1 MRISTT
7 MQYRNNLRYLQ
18 NANSTV
24 DDASNRINSGRK
36 FETAGEDPSGMSAK
50 IKYEGAI
57 ASYNQYAK
65 SAGLAADCIAEEEL
79 ALQNIWNRL
88 NSVHTRLIQA
98 VDGSNDK
105 SSIDALAEEIDQVKN
120 QIFDLM
126 NTQNSDGEYIFS
138 GAQSAIPTY
147 SLSSTGQY
155 TCQADG
161 SVRSVQV
168 SPKVT
173 IQTSDS
179 GLNVFENC
187 DVARSFTSTV
197 TTGDDIAYSMVSNY
211 GDFNDLYKK
220 YFTDYGT
227 GTSSEGTS
235 VNALYVVIADGE
247 YSVYDGDPSGTP
259 NVLGTG
265 EVDAD
270 NDVVVFKGMEFG
282 LPDESYS
289 GTIKVTLDDPVKDNI
304 LNQLNVV
311 TEAMRSG
318 LSSQKLTEALSKAQV
333 SVQNAMD
340 QVDLY
345 RGRVGARQV
354 NIDAVLA
361 IDNSLAQIKTESKTN
376 ITEVDLFEATTN
388 LTLGNQALQVARA
401 TYSKVHG
408 ASLFDYI

>member
-98 VDGSNDK
+98 VDGSNDE
-105 SSIDALAEEIDQVKN
+105 SSIDALAEEIDQVKT

-147 SLSSTGQY
+147 SISSTGQY

-197 TTGDDIAYSMVSNY
+197 TSGDAIAYSMVSNY
-211 GDFNDLYKK
+211 GDFNDLYDK
-220 YFTDYGT
+220 YFSNYST
-227 GTSSEGTS
+227 GTSQNT
-235 VNALYVVIADGE
+235 LYVKIDGGK
-247 YSVYDGDPSGTP
+247 YYVYDGDPDTTTP
-259 NVLGTG
+259 NELGSG
-265 EVDAD
+265 EVDAA
-270 NDVVVFKGMEFG
+270 NDLVVFKGMEFG
-282 LPDESYS
+282 LPDEDYS
-289 GTIKVTLDDPVKDNI
+289 GTIEVTLDDPVKDNI

>member
-24 DDASNRINSGRK
+24 DEASNRINSGRK

-98 VDGSNDK
+98 VDGSNDE
-105 SSIDALAEEIDQVKN
+105 SSIDALAEEIDQVKT

-147 SLSSTGQY
+147 SISSTGQY

-197 TTGDDIAYSMVSNY
+197 EDGDAIAYSMVSNY
-211 GDFNDLYKK
+211 GDFNDLYAK
-220 YFTDYGT
+220 YFSDYST
-227 GTSSEGTS
+227 GSSK
-235 VNALYVVIADGE
+235 NALYVVIDDGT
-247 YSVYDGDPSGTP
+247 YTVYDGDPTATATT
-259 NVLGTG
+259 VLGTG

-304 LNQLNVV
+304 LNQLNEV

-318 LSSQKLTEALSKAQV
+318 LSSQELSSALAKAQV
-333 SVQNAMD
+333 SVKNAMD
-340 QVDLY
+340 HVDLY

>member
-24 DDASNRINSGRK
+24 DEASNRINSGRK

-98 VDGSNDK
+98 VDGSNDE
-105 SSIDALAEEIDQVKN
+105 SSIDALAEEIDQVKT

-147 SLSSTGQY
+147 SISSTGQY

-197 TTGDDIAYSMVSNY
+197 EDGDAIAYSMVSNY
-211 GDFNDLYKK
+211 GDFNDLYDK
-220 YFTDYGT
+220 YFSDYST
-227 GTSSEGTS
+227 GTSQ
-235 VNALYVVIADGE
+235 NALYVVIDDGT
-247 YSVYDGDPSGTP
+247 YTVYDGDPTDTATT
-259 NVLGTG
+259 VLGTG

-282 LPDESYS
+282 LPDETYS

-304 LNQLNVV
+304 LNQLNEV

-318 LSSQKLTEALSKAQV
+318 LSSQELSSALAKAQV
-333 SVQNAMD
+333 SVKNAMD
-340 QVDLY
+340 HVDLY